1 MPERDVLPDPAT
13 IKPDAPLRLHVA
25 LKIAFPHGGMTL
37 SGLRREL
44 KRRRL
49 IETIARKDFTT
60 LSAIEE
66 MRKLCRADQADPGS
80 GSNPRKSTP
89 TASGSA
95 TRAGPSVTERTRSAR
110 ASLEKTAR
118 ELKPRSATTSPK
130 NTANPPASAVVIPLR
145 SSPSTC

>member
-13 IKPDAPLRLHVA
+13 IKPDTPLRLHVA

-66 MRKLCRADQADPGS
+66 MRKLCRADHLEPGS
-80 GSNPRKSTP
+80 TSKTKKSMP
-89 TASGSA
+89 AASGSA
-95 TRAGPSVTERTRSAR
+95 TPRGLSETECAKSAQAALRKTVKELTKPSPRTSQ
-110 ASLEKTAR
+110 
-118 ELKPRSATTSPK
+118 K
-130 NTANPPASAVVIPLR
+130 NTASQESAIVIPLR
-145 SSPSTC
+145 SSF